1 MLLAWR
7 RKKQPEDLSE
17 QRSENSGQG
26 QTEPN
31 QKPPQEQAGLRGWY
45 FLAVNAIYRYCY
57 FVGLQLLRSTR
68 GHRRHMVRLLS
79 QLAEGAGRRLRRR
92 KRAFKEALREL
103 GTVFYLQFRRY
114 GTTIGCLPRSC
125 RTPKRLI
132 PGIRPR
138 K

>member
-92 KRAFKEALREL
+92 KRAF
-103 GTVFYLQFRRY
+103 QFRRY